1 MKKADICFIFY
12 SFFGCIKNASL
23 LGFPFCAWAFSL
35 SLSLDCIFRISPCN
49 GGSCSPSYI
58 LQDLTEQQ
66 KKSIAQH
73 LEEAVE
79 KAIEKDI
86 SASVGQDIRYLL
98 VYCDIIY
105 TLTYKHQGQY
115 IISTIKCIF
124 RSFDVCI
131 QAWNISNLASRSC

>member
-1 MKKADICFIFY
+1 MP
-12 SFFGCIKNASL
+12 G
-23 LGFPFCAWAFSL
+23 PSL
-35 SLSLDCIFRISPCN
+35 SLSLSRLHLSHLSFPCN

-98 VYCDIIY
+98 LFYCDIIS

-131 QAWNISNLASRSC
+131 QA